1 MKSVH
6 GPKRGPSGPVAFVS
20 KRPTWKPLE
29 AKAAA
34 LEMITLPTSP
44 QQNNPENYSGQ
55 GREQDGEEANSPTA
69 TRPMSGEE
77 GEIEGSSEG
86 GGFPDGF
93 DHVRDEGSNSV
104 KVTPVTSASQSQT
117 EMLTLAEHS
126 SLSPWQT
133 LEQSTTQPQSSKEE
147 EPAEEARGEI
157 LYIHRPTHIF
167 SSADSQRRER
177 GSNSVFAPAVE
188 KQSEGTVLKKVSDFT
203 SEAPI
208 EVLTTSEMTT
218 VERLP
223 TRDSQDVDPTT
234 AATTEESPG
243 RASTDESAISISWV
257 QEDSEKRSPT
267 GLQQHLL
274 PTLVATEGP
283 PTSLGVART
292 STSVPNSDPAATEM
306 ESRSAVSESFVVES
320 QWTPFKGVSPKS
332 EEPKSSTTTD
342 DKDAHNPFGIL
353 VPNWT
358 FGLISSG
365 M

>member
-1 MKSVH
+1 M
-6 GPKRGPSGPVAFVS
+6 S
-20 KRPTWKPLE
+20 KRPTWKSLE

-44 QQNNPENYSGQ
+44 QQNIPENYSGQ
-55 GREQDGEEANSPTA
+55 GRDQDGEEANSPTA
-69 TRPMSGEE
+69 TRPVSGEE

-86 GGFPDGF
+86 GGFPDGSQPAL
-93 DHVRDEGSNSV
+93 DEGGHSV
-104 KVTPVTSASQSQT
+104 KMTPVTWAGQSQA

-126 SLSPWQT
+126 SLSPWQP

-167 SSADSQRRER
+167 SSADSQRGEG

-188 KQSEGTVLKKVSDFT
+188 KQSEGTVLKEVSNST
-203 SEAPI
+203 PEAPV
-208 EVLTTSEMTT
+208 EVLTTSEMTP

-234 AATTEESPG
+234 AATTEESTA
-243 RASTDESAISISWV
+243 RAPTDEPAISISWV
-257 QEDSEKRSPT
+257 REDSEKTSPT
-267 GLQQHLL
+267 GLQQHLS
-274 PTLVATEGP
+274 PTPVATDAP
-283 PTSLGVART
+283 PASPEVARA
-292 STSVPNSDPAATEM
+292 PNSDPTVTEM
-306 ESRSAVSESFVVES
+306 ESRSAVTESFVVGS
-320 QWTPFKGVSPKS
+320 QGPPFKGVSPES

-342 DKDAHNPFGIL
+342 YKDTHNPFGIL

-358 FGLISSG
+358 FGLVSPG